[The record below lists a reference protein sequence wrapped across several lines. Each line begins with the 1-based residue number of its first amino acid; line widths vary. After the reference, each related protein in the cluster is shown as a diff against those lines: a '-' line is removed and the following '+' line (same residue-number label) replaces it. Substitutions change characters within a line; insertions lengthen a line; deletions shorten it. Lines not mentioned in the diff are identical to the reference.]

1 MDGAQTF
8 TDIFSEL
15 DGAPIAGSWR
25 PDLSRALL
33 QIDASLV
40 SVDRQILSPLCEAVA
55 RNAAV
60 LRAQAR
66 LANPASPMKGPAG
79 IHDAHPASS
88 TLFAFL
94 HSQVDGLQR
103 LGAIGLCALLQ
114 SSGPGRDAPKEL
126 LTRVRGGL
134 GSPGSALSG
143 ALGAIRSI
151 PELIRVIETDGPT
164 RASLPKTFMSLWDSW
179 LHATLVHWILTDTAG
194 VRLALEPAVLVPDI
208 AGAHVSIAIDTD
220 QPEEGVQAAG
230 CLTEPVQGEGRYET
244 EPTDRGRAKADELE
258 RKSAGDLFVPSE
270 FRLPHA
276 LDERICRG
284 AVVRAQ
290 EELAVSPQSAGSYA
304 GLALSLAGGLREIDL
319 PSVVWGGAEQ
329 ARPFAID
336 TDAPVLYRS
345 VKRPAGAVEPSA
357 DIAPLLEEVSE
368 VFAWPLPPSV
378 HALLLQLAGR
388 APTPGRHVL
397 PGIGSSRNARER
409 MHRLIEQLAPE
420 AKVGAL
426 VPRLVLAS
434 EITAVLGSEMA
445 QLAMADTFGM
455 SPIPG
460 YYSSMPETEVAE
472 VIASIQSRRFGEPV
486 RAPSGRPGWLGSRL
500 TLTDLAARLWPESLR
515 KAVKSAVRSGDSLG
529 AWTAHRNHLV
539 GALCSATGHRPE
551 DALGSIHV
559 TDVIP
564 EYGLIVLQ
572 DKQVDALRAARVA
585 ATGRLWLSD
594 LRRYLDRLI
603 ALARDQV
610 GQPQG
615 LLATAILK
623 GEAPLF
629 SVVNDAGETV
639 DLTAAELRASM
650 PPGLSSVS
658 NFFRHRLN
666 QCLLRRRVDP
676 ELRHA
681 QMGWVVTSAHLFSE
695 LSPRAPEALGYAL
708 GPTLDDILVAD
719 GWYVPSARKTAWS
732 WDGVPMPP
740 ARDWEAAFRAAAD
753 EQQEAIKRVRARLR
767 ERWKEFKPAVLSR
780 IAKAVQEFCPQLEVD
795 PATGSLQSAQ
805 KHPVAIDLTADHHA
819 LICDRVRLGDE
830 EPASALEAIMARI
843 LLYRMVRRAR
853 DKRVVRGPIPSKPV
867 LKITADASP
876 FLPGL
881 GAAIRHAFL
890 LRSNL
895 HRRAAASSRDQG
907 RLTVWSV
914 LAHSI
919 YRRGDWAR
927 AATGAAR
934 TLVRAASRGHAI
946 RVAAKTDDGPMHM
959 VFSGIVATLLT
970 KRKRH
975 APTSPPPSQ
984 EAMDVWAI
992 KYLAQGADWGVG
1004 GEVPR
1009 LMEAALA
1016 AAGRIECSGM
1026 ERLLV
1031 AAGPQT
1037 AAESLLRCIARDDKW
1052 PVQTSVDGVVDVG
1065 QNAPEPGI
1073 EASGSGL
1080 PTAVAGRRDYN
1091 EFVTLLNKR
1100 SFERLRSESKK
1111 NQGRAGAAGGT
1122 RNWRRSLRT
1131 HLELFQRRVEAQPN
1145 LSLLVDYALDHLRHG
1160 SEEGHQLQ
1168 HRSLHREITQ
1178 IGWPLLVLAA
1188 DREVAGMTAEQ
1199 TLRLYRELI
1208 LSKSQKGRPYALEEL
1223 RRFHRYLVR
1232 RHARQPL
1239 DWGELATLA
1248 GLRQLSIEPA
1258 LVLGSEA
1265 EAVMQALEEDLRQ
1278 EQARLDASPDFL
1290 RLAQLRLLFFVVLE
1304 ASGIRPGSAYGLT
1317 LADVHL
1323 LPGSGDF
1330 VHVRRGSYGEAKT
1343 DASVGFVPLVGPLWE
1358 RNRHWIA
1365 EFLAGQRVAVDRGGT
1380 LPLFS
1385 SQLGGRARVHEHH
1398 LTNRLNQLLKWATGD
1413 RKASCYWL
1421 RKTRITERM
1430 HAVTEQPRVTAR
1442 DVYGA
1447 LITSG
1452 HAWIEVTLERYLNDP
1467 CCLTGA
1473 DFQRANAVTRS
1484 ELLTYSGLSGGA
1496 VDVAWH
1502 RAPDLPLARSRVLL
1516 ERVGADTIAPPPEAR
1531 QLPPALRRF
1540 KRLQPSHLDA
1550 FARALHQGASHSD
1563 AALLAGITE
1572 PQAEAFQA
1580 SARELFERRQRTPW
1594 PVAGRHSVRE
1604 VLKPPRQLDGAETW
1618 LQQLGRTPSAAL
1630 IELAEIWSMQPIAG
1644 RLYGEGVIARLDQKN
1659 LLTVTELLDESK
1671 VSAKVIRRA
1680 GMHLLVADVPEGAA
1694 LGHEAAI
1701 HWVLAL
1707 TWMYVRAI
1715 QVKQPAPVELEAP
1728 LQEAQRTYCA

>member
-8 TDIFSEL
+8 ADIFSEL

-33 QIDASLV
+33 EIDASLV
-40 SVDRQILSPLCEAVA
+40 PVDRQILSPLCEAVA
-55 RNAAV
+55 RNAAA
-60 LRAQAR
+60 LSAQAR

-143 ALGAIRSI
+143 ALGAIGSI

-164 RASLPKTFMSLWDSW
+164 RESLPKTFMSLWDSW

-194 VRLALEPAVLVPDI
+194 VRLALEPAVLVPEV
-208 AGAHVSIAIDTD
+208 AGDHITIDTD
-220 QPEEGVQAAG
+220 QPEEGVQASG
-230 CLTEPVQGEGRYET
+230 CMTEPVQGEGRYET
-244 EPTDRGRAKADELE
+244 EPTDRGRAKSEELE
-258 RKSAGDLFVPSE
+258 RKSTGDLFAPTA

-276 LDERICRG
+276 LDQRICRG

-290 EELAVSPQSAGSYA
+290 EALAASPQSAGPYA
-304 GLALSLAGGLREIDL
+304 GLALLLGGGLREIDL
-319 PSVVWGGAEQ
+319 PTVVWGGPEQ

-336 TDAPVLYRS
+336 ADAPVLYRS

-357 DIAPLLEEVSE
+357 DIAPLLEEVSD

-378 HALLLQLAGR
+378 HALLLQLARG

-409 MHRLIEQLAPE
+409 MHRLIEQLVPE

-426 VPRLVLAS
+426 APRLVLAS

-445 QLAMADTFGM
+445 QLSMADTFGM

-460 YYSSMPETEVAE
+460 YYSSMPETEVATI
-472 VIASIQSRRFGEPV
+472 IASIQSRRFGEPV
-486 RAPSGRPGWLGSRL
+486 FAPSDRPGWLGSRL
-500 TLTDLAARLWPESLR
+500 TLTDLAAGLWPESLR
-515 KAVKSAVRSGDSLG
+515 NASRAAERSGDSLA
-529 AWTAHRNHLV
+529 AWVAHRNHLV
-539 GALCSATGHRPE
+539 GALCSVTGHRPE
-551 DALGSIHV
+551 DALGRIHL

-603 ALARDQV
+603 ALARDKAD
-610 GQPQG
+610 QPQG
-615 LLATAILK
+615 ALATAILK
-623 GEAPLF
+623 GEAPLL
-629 SVVNDAGETV
+629 SVVNNAGETV
-639 DLTAAELRASM
+639 DLTAAELRGSM
-650 PPGLSSVS
+650 PPELSSVS

-666 QCLLRRRVDP
+666 QCLLRKRVDP

-695 LSPRAPEALGYAL
+695 LSPRAPKALGADL
-708 GPTLDDILVAD
+708 GATLDDILVAD
-719 GWYVPSARKTAWS
+719 GWYVRSARKTAWS

-740 ARDWEAAFRAAAD
+740 PRDWEAAFRAAAD
-753 EQQEAIKRVRARLR
+753 EQQGAIKRVRARLR
-767 ERWKEFKPAVLSR
+767 ERWKEFKPAVLAR
-780 IAKAVQEFCPQLEVD
+780 IASAVREFCPQLEVD
-795 PATGSLQSAQ
+795 LATGVLQSAHR
-805 KHPVAIDLTADHHA
+805 HPAAVDLTADHHA

-853 DKRVVRGPIPSKPV
+853 DKRVIRGPIPSKPV
-867 LKITADASP
+867 LKITADTSP
-876 FLPGL
+876 FLPGM

-895 HRRAAASSRDQG
+895 QRRAATSSRDQD
-907 RLTVWSV
+907 RLTAWSV

-919 YRRGDWAR
+919 YRRGEWAR

-959 VFSGIVATLLT
+959 VFSGIVATLLA

-975 APTSPPPSQ
+975 APTSPPPSR
-984 EAMDVWAI
+984 EAIDAWAI
-992 KYLAQGADWGVG
+992 KYLSQGADWGAD
-1004 GEVPR
+1004 EEAPR
-1009 LMEAALA
+1009 LMEATLA
-1016 AAGRIECSGM
+1016 AAGRIECSGL

-1031 AAGPQT
+1031 AAGPST
-1037 AAESLLRCIARDDKW
+1037 AAESPLRCVARDDDW
-1052 PVQTSVDGVVDVG
+1052 PVQTSIDGVVDVE
-1065 QNAPEPGI
+1065 QNGPEPGI
-1073 EASGSGL
+1073 QASRSGR
-1080 PTAVAGRRDYN
+1080 PAAIAGRREYDD
-1091 EFVTLLNKR
+1091 FVALLNKR
-1100 SFERLRSESKK
+1100 SFERLRSEPKK
-1111 NQGRAGAAGGT
+1111 KKGKPAAARGT

-1131 HLELFQRRVEAQPN
+1131 YLELFQKRVETQPN

-1160 SEEGHQLQ
+1160 SEEGNQLQ

-1178 IGWPLLVLAA
+1178 IGWPLLILAA
-1188 DREVAGMTAEQ
+1188 DREIREMSADQ
-1199 TLRLYRELI
+1199 TLRLYRELV

-1232 RHARQPL
+1232 RHGRQPL

-1248 GLRQLSIEPA
+1248 GPRQLSIEPA
-1258 LVLGSEA
+1258 LVLHSEA
-1265 EAVMQALEEDLRQ
+1265 EAVLEALEDDLQQ
-1278 EQARLDASPDFL
+1278 ELARPDASPQFL
-1290 RLAQLRLLFFVVLE
+1290 RLAQLKLLFFLILE
-1304 ASGIRPGSAYGLT
+1304 AAGIRPGSAYGLT

-1323 LPGSGDF
+1323 LSDSGDF
-1330 VHVRRGSYGEAKT
+1330 VHVRRGDYGEAKT
-1343 DASVGFVPLVGPLWE
+1343 DTSIGFVPLVGPLWE
-1358 RNRHWIA
+1358 RNRYRIA
-1365 EFLAGQRVAVDRGGT
+1365 EFLASQTAAPGGAGT
-1380 LPLFS
+1380 LPLFA

-1421 RKTRITERM
+1421 RKTRITERL
-1430 HAVTEQPRVTAR
+1430 HAVTAQSGVTAR

-1467 CCLTGA
+1467 CCVTGA
-1473 DFQRANAVTRS
+1473 HFRYANAVSRG
-1484 ELLTYSGLSGGA
+1484 ELLAFSGLCGGA

-1502 RAPDLPLARSRVLL
+1502 RAANLPLARSRVLL
-1516 ERVGADTIAPPPEAR
+1516 DRLGVDPAAPPSESR
-1531 QLPPALRRF
+1531 QPPPALRRF
-1540 KRLQPSHLDA
+1540 QGLRPSHLDA
-1550 FARALHQGASHSD
+1550 FARALHEGASEAD
-1563 AALLAGITE
+1563 AALLAGITQ
-1572 PQAEAFQA
+1572 PQADAFQA
-1580 SARELFERRQRTPW
+1580 SARALFERRQRAPW
-1594 PVAGRHSVRE
+1594 PVAGRHTVRE
-1604 VLKPPRQLDGAETW
+1604 ILTPPRRLDGLETW
-1618 LQQLGRTPSAAL
+1618 LEQLSGRPPAAL
-1630 IELAEIWSMQPIAG
+1630 VELAEVWSMQPFLD
-1644 RLYGEGVIARLDQKN
+1644 RFYGDGVLARLDQEHVN
-1659 LLTVTELLDESK
+1659 VVAALLDESK
-1671 VSAKVIRRA
+1671 VAAKVIRRA
-1680 GMHLLVADVPEGAA
+1680 DDYLLVAEVPDEGAF
-1694 LGHEAAI
+1694 GHEAAI
-1701 HWVLAL
+1701 SWVLAL
-1707 TWMYVRAI
+1707 TWIYNRSVNVRPPRSVAS
-1715 QVKQPAPVELEAP
+1715 EAL
-1728 LQEAQRTYCA
+1728 LQGAQQTYSV